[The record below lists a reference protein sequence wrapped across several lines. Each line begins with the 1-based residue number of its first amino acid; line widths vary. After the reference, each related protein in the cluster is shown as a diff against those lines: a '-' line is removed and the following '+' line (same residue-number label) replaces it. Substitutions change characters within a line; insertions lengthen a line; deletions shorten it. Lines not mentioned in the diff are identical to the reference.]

1 MNPSVKYEFQM
12 IMISRSIDCSKRCT
26 VMQVSV
32 VGEAEV
38 GVGRMGVD
46 RNSICFPFS
55 FVQKTALKN
64 EAY

>member
-1 MNPSVKYEFQM
+1 MNPNVKYEFQV
-12 IMISRSIDCSKRCT
+12 IMVSRSVDCNKRCT
-26 VMQVSV
+26 VMQVSI

-46 RNSICFPFS
+46 RNSLCFPLN